1 MVKMLIKYGAAGAFL
16 IMASA
21 FLIMASAIILTKLP
35 LSSWTADRAM
45 LAISLLIFLGLG
57 VALKK
62 HA

>member
-21 FLIMASAIILTKLP
+21 IVLTKLP
-35 LSSWTADRAM
+35 LSSLTVDRAM

>member
-1 MVKMLIKYGAAGAFL
+1 MVRMLIKYGAAG
-16 IMASA
+16 A

>member
-1 MVKMLIKYGAAGAFL
+1 MVKMLIKYGAAGAF
-16 IMASA
+16 
-21 FLIMASAIILTKLP
+21 ILTKLP
-35 LSSWTADRAM
+35 LSSWTVDRAM